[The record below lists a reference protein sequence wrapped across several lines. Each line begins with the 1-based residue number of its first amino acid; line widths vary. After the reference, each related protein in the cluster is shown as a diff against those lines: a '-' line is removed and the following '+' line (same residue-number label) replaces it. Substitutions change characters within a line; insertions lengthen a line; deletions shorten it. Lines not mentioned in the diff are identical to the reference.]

1 MLPLAGVRIV
11 AVEQYGAGP
20 FGTLQLA
27 DLGAEII
34 KVENVAEAGDV
45 GRHVRHAQD
54 PLPRGDSLFFQA
66 FNRNKRSITLNLKHP
81 DGQAVLHDL
90 VRTSAGVLNNLRG
103 DQPAKLGL
111 TYDAL
116 QSVNPAIVC
125 VHLSAYGRDGER
137 AAWPGY
143 DYLMQAEAGYLS
155 VTGDPG
161 GPPARM
167 GLSLVDLSTGLQAA
181 IAILSGVI
189 EARTTGKGRDFDVSL
204 FDTALSNLCYVG
216 SWYLTAGVNQGREP
230 RSAHPN
236 LTPSQLYRTADG
248 WIFIMCNKEKFWP
261 VLARAVGR
269 PDWADD
275 PDFAT
280 FADRLRNRERL
291 TEMLDEALSART
303 TSDWLGLF
311 GGKVPAAPVNDM
323 KAALDNPFVR
333 DTGRIVTLPHPSGT
347 TVGTVGP
354 AIRTPGEVPLANP
367 APPMGADTDAVLS
380 DLGYDADRIA
390 ALRRAGAV

>member
-54 PLPRGDSLFFQA
+54 PLPKGDSLFFQA

-81 DGQAVLHDL
+81 EGQAVLHDL
-90 VRTSAGVLNNLRG
+90 VRGADGVLNNLRG
-103 DQPAKLGL
+103 DQPAKLRL
-111 TYDAL
+111 TYDDL
-116 QSVNPAIVC
+116 KGVNPRIVC

-155 VTGDPG
+155 VTGEPG

-181 IAILSGVI
+181 IAMLSGIV
-189 EARTTGKGRDFDVSL
+189 EARATGTGRDLDVNL

-216 SWYLTAGVNQGREP
+216 AWYLTAGVNQGREP

-236 LTPSQLYRTADG
+236 LTPSQLYRTRDG
-248 WIFIMCNKEKFWP
+248 WIFIMCNKEKFWA
-261 VLARAVGR
+261 VLAHAVGH
-269 PDWADD
+269 PEWADD
-275 PDFAT
+275 PEFAT
-280 FADRLRNRERL
+280 FADRLRNRDRV
-291 TEMLDEALSART
+291 TEMLDEALSQRT
-303 TSDWLGLF
+303 TEEWLALF

-333 DTGRIVTLPHPSGT
+333 DTGRIVPLAHPSGT
-347 TVGTVGP
+347 DVGTVGP
-354 AIRTPGEVPLANP
+354 AIRTPGEPPLANAAP
-367 APPMGADTDAVLS
+367 AMGADTDEILRG
-380 DLGYDADRIA
+380 LGYDDARIA
-390 ALRRAGAV
+390 ALRAQGAV